1 MSGKEL
7 DNFVYKF
14 HQLRR
19 AGMTAHLD
27 MDTQAGHTAKYSAY
41 SFELFPDR
49 FDFIPA
55 FGVYNTGQKAW
66 CQVRRQ
72 LDITLFGQYCMIRGK
87 TVPQFNDSSLLPFS
101 E

>member
-1 MSGKEL
+1 MRDSF
-7 DNFVYKF
+7 NFKKF
-14 HQLRR
+14 SRSDFARR
-19 AGMTAHLD
+19 YLLN
-27 MDTQAGHTAKYSAY
+27 TAKYSAY

-55 FGVYNTGQKAW
+55 FGVYNMGQKAW
-66 CQVRRQ
+66 FQVRRQ